1 MIEALKKG
9 LARLRRLGRPDETAP
24 REGHE
29 AQIKQIVDEMAEQLR
44 QDQLRPAG
52 AFWIV
57 QTRPDPEVFLAALLE
72 VFDEAIAKATV
83 ESAAAA
89 YQHAQLEC
97 ACRCRAHHRVACPI
111 CVRYE
116 ACPLHTEANPADLQ
130 PQVLLN
136 PRWVAEAV
144 HRELTDLLPGVVEW
158 NNPDLDSAYRE
169 ALVEALARVLLPR
182 AR

>member
-1 MIEALKKG
+1 MIDALKKG
-9 LARLRRLGRPDETAP
+9 LARLRRLGRPDETTL
-24 REGHE
+24 RVGHE
-29 AQIKQIVDEMAEQLR
+29 AQIKQIVDTMAEQLR
-44 QDQLRPAG
+44 EDQLQPAG

-57 QTRPDPEVFLAALLE
+57 RQRPDPEVFLAALLE
-72 VFDEAIAKATV
+72 VFDEAIARTTV
-83 ESAAAA
+83 EAATAA
-89 YQHAQLEC
+89 YQHADLEC
-97 ACRCRAHHRVACPI
+97 CCRCRAHHRVACPI

-116 ACPLHTEANPADLQ
+116 ACPLHADANPADLQ
-130 PQVLLN
+130 PQALLN

-158 NNPDLDSAYRE
+158 TNPDLDSAYRE